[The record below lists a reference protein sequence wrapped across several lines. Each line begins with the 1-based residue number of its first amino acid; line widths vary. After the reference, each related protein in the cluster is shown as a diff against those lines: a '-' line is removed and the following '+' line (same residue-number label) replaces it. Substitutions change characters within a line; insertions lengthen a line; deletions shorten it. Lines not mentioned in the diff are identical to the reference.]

1 MSLTL
6 GYQSLDI
13 QSIGQAVS
21 VPENKLAK
29 LMYYLSCVFT
39 VIQIDESSRLTDY
52 RNYYLLSKE
61 EEQTVLG
68 LIALFNPKVMMDLSL
83 FIIAPHLVP
92 YGYSN
97 EFYKFTDDKIGVHV
111 NSEVVIGG
119 VTRKVLKIMV
129 CEESWITHNYI
140 NPIEGYTEPKK
151 LPVSTNYSSSHSQE
165 SCCASGCM
173 KKACSVFVVIII
185 IIIIV
190 YSV

>member
-1 MSLTL
+1 
-6 GYQSLDI
+6 
-13 QSIGQAVS
+13 
-21 VPENKLAK
+21 
-29 LMYYLSCVFT
+29 MYYLSCVFT

-52 RNYYLLSKE
+52 RNYFLLSKE

-129 CEESWITHNYI
+129 CEESWITQNYI
-140 NPIEGYTEPKK
+140 NPIEGYTEPRK

-173 KKACSVFVVIII
+173 KKVCSVFVVIII